1 MYIPI
6 AIIVLSNIFY
16 HICSKSTPANVNPF
30 AALTVTYLV
39 GAAFSAVL
47 FFVLN
52 PHDNLFAQL
61 KNINWST
68 WILGLA
74 IVGLEAGS
82 IYMYKA
88 GWEIST
94 GQLVHSAILAICL
107 IIIGAIFY
115 KEPMTAKKL
124 IGIGVCMVG
133 LFLINS

>member
-1 MYIPI
+1 
-6 AIIVLSNIFY
+6 
-16 HICSKSTPANVNPF
+16 
-30 AALTVTYLV
+30 
-39 GAAFSAVL
+39 
-47 FFVLN
+47 
-52 PHDNLFAQL
+52 
-61 KNINWST
+61 
-68 WILGLA
+68 
-74 IVGLEAGS
+74 
-82 IYMYKA
+82 MYKA